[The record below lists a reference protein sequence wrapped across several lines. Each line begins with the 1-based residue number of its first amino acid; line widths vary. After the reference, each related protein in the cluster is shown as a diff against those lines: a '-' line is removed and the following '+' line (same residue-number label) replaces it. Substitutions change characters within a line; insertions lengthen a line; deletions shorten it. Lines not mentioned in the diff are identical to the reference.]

1 MARLGYGMSVSGSK
15 TPVVAS
21 GGAAPSGI
29 PVASTSQI
37 IVTSTNAWILSSPFD
52 KISAVIFVSLADE
65 EVFLE
70 YLGEN
75 GWNFFAGGD
84 IRAYALG
91 SADFIP
97 TSGYTIVSGGGNI
110 TITAA

>member
-1 MARLGYGMSVSGSK
+1 MPRLSLGLGAQTIRKVGG
-15 TPVVAS
+15 

-37 IVTSTNAWILSSPFD
+37 IVTSTNAFILSSPFD
-52 KISAVIFVSLADE
+52 KLSASVFQSLDDE
-65 EVFLE
+65 NTSLE

-97 TSGYTIVSGGGNI
+97 TSGYTIVSGGGSI

>member
-15 TPVVAS
+15 TPIVAS

-37 IVTSTNAWILSSPFD
+37 IVASTNSFI
-52 KISAVIFVSLADE
+52 ISAPFNKLNPINFGSSLQE
-65 EVFLE
+65 ETNLE
-70 YLGEN
+70 YNVDAWGFYN
-75 GWNFFAGGD
+75 YGNIVAFATSSSD
-84 IRAYALG
+84 Y
-91 SADFIP
+91 IP
-97 TSGYTIVSGGGNI
+97 TSGYTIIDGGGSF